1 MQHQYYSLKQV
12 AEIVGGQ
19 LVGAAHGRKISDLLI
34 DSRHLMDPYHTLFFA
49 LKSARNDGHKFV
61 AELYEKGVRA
71 FVVSHQ
77 LDGDFPEAV
86 FVVVSDTLKALQA
99 LTSYHRQQ
107 FNFPVIGITGSNG
120 KTIVK
125 CADC

>member
-49 LKSARNDGHKFV
+49 LVPVTTDTSLLPSCMR
-61 AELYEKGVRA
+61 RA
-71 FVVSHQ
+71 CVPLWLAIS
-77 LDGDFPEAV
+77 
-86 FVVVSDTLKALQA
+86 
-99 LTSYHRQQ
+99 
-107 FNFPVIGITGSNG
+107 
-120 KTIVK
+120 
-125 CADC
+125 